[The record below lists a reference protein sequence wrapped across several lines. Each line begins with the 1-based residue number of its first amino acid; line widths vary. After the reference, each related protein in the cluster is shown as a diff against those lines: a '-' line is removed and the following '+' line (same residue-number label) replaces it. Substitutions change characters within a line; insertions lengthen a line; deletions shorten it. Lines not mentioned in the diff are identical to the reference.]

1 MHIRRQIELFL
12 RHSGMSAT
20 RFGRLVANDPRL
32 VNDIREG
39 REVRAS
45 MADKIRAFIESRGG
59 SGGGRSVS

>member
-1 MHIRRQIELFL
+1 
-12 RHSGMSAT
+12 MSAT

-32 VNDIREG
+32 VKDIRAG

-45 MADKIRAFIESRGG
+45 MVDKIRAFIESRGG